1 MTQIK
6 TIAFSLKAFS
16 ARLRR
21 LTISY
26 RIAVSGCL
34 LAFVLLNI
42 LPAAG
47 CLKQTNVTTG
57 TEFHGFVFEG
67 FEAENVRFEPLTN
80 PSIQPALGYWL
91 KLGDAVAPRW
101 DTFEWRWQRKGEMC
115 NFSDNTST
123 EDCKVCDQ
131 CLDPAFISTGEPC
144 DRISPVWNPGWVEVV
159 KDPGFIS
166 TDNPEKILDYIQ
178 SPSSVPWLACSS
190 NSGPPVFTPET
201 SGRYSVRS
209 NQPFKF
215 IGATN
220 AEIKLYVVAHD
231 SAQPTPYQLTGKF
244 SENVNDGNGN
254 IETRE
259 YWTWTMG
266 GAPIWLENFSPNLRV
281 TNVRIFKGIC
291 ADGSVQGKQCAIP
304 AESVPVRPSRVFF
317 LANFANQVDN
327 YAGGTTLYRCYSA
340 PDAADGIE
348 GNFIN
353 LSACRKDCFRDATT
367 NTCTST
373 QAETRDV
380 VPTYLVDS
388 VIGARP
394 MERLTWVVEFNTNEG
409 ADADLMTPDK
419 EPMPSDAKLII
430 EFTIQVR

>member
-1 MTQIK
+1 MSRIK
-6 TIAFSLKAFS
+6 TIGSSMKTFS
-16 ARLRR
+16 AKMRR
-21 LTISY
+21 IPLSY
-26 RIAVSGCL
+26 RTAGGGLLLAVLLLNSLLTPGCL
-34 LAFVLLNI
+34 QRVNL
-42 LPAAG
+42 
-47 CLKQTNVTTG
+47 TTA
-57 TEFHGFVFEG
+57 EFDGFVFEE
-67 FEAENVRFEPLTN
+67 FEAENVRFEPITN

-91 KLGDAVAPRW
+91 KLGDEVAPRW

-131 CLDPAFISTGEPC
+131 CLDPAFISTGPPC
-144 DRISPVWNPGWVEVV
+144 DRISIAWNPGWVEVV

-166 TDNPEKILDYIQ
+166 TDNPEKIFDYIQ
-178 SPSSVPWLACSS
+178 SPGSVPWLACSG
-190 NSGPPVFTPET
+190 NSSPPVFTPET
-201 SGRYSVRS
+201 SGRYSIRS

-220 AEIKLYVVAHD
+220 AEIKLYVVAPD
-231 SAQPTPYQLTGKF
+231 SAQRTPYQLTGKL

-254 IETRE
+254 IETHE

-266 GAPIWLENFSPNLRV
+266 GDPIWLENFSPNLRV

-291 ADGSVQGKQCAIP
+291 ADGSAQGKQCAVP
-304 AESVPVRPSRVFF
+304 TESVPVRPSRVFF

-327 YAGGTTLYRCYSA
+327 YAGGTTQYRCYSA

-353 LSACRKDCFRDATT
+353 LISCRKECARDAAT

-388 VIGARP
+388 VTGARP

-409 ADADLMTPDK
+409 ADADLTTPGNN
-419 EPMPSDAKLII
+419 PMPSDAKLII
-430 EFTIQVR
+430 EFTIQVK